1 VEKRVC
7 PHFLASAQPMAGIE
21 QKRNNLAGEVMPRT
35 ARIVIPGTPHHV
47 VQRGNRRQR
56 TFFSPADYRTYLRIA
71 AEEFAAAG
79 VSVWTY
85 CLMPNHVHLIAAPSS
100 EDGLARAVGRT
111 HLRYTRL
118 INEREGWRGFLW
130 QGRFAS
136 FPMDEGHLLACA
148 RYVGLNPVRA
158 RLVASATQWPWSSV
172 RAHVAGR
179 SDGLVSLEPLADRL
193 EAGIGEFFDD
203 DVPEATL
210 SGIRQACV
218 TGVPLGPEAW
228 LKSIAANTG
237 RSLAPR
243 RRGRPPKNGDTHAFP
258 FESEGGA
265 DRRPGKACVSPFF
278 AQLG

>member
-1 VEKRVC
+1 
-7 PHFLASAQPMAGIE
+7 
-21 QKRNNLAGEVMPRT
+21 MPRT

-85 CLMPNHVHLIAAPSS
+85 CLMPNHVHLIAAPTS

-118 INEREGWRGFLW
+118 INEREGRRGFLW

-136 FPMDEGHLLACA
+136 FPMDEDHFMACA

-158 RLVASATQWPWSSV
+158 GLVASATQWPWSSV

-210 SGIRQACV
+210 SGIRQACA
-218 TGVPLGPEAW
+218 TGRPLGAEAW
-228 LKSIAANTG
+228 LRSIEVQAGHQFTAA
-237 RSLAPR
+237 

-258 FESEGGA
+258 VDSNAAANSGS
-265 DRRPGKACVSPFF
+265 GKACVSPFF
-278 AQLG
+278 AQPR